1 MQYLRC
7 PNSVLGLPNSN
18 YMFLRHKYSHF
29 NLFQLEKEL
38 LNGISSVV
46 EYEHCEIAS
55 VRVLQVHE
63 ASCEPRDTLFC
74 SSLLFQLHI
83 STPELQYV
91 FFPCG
96 KGILASGNFHPIQM
110 NAVNETASDPVPGI
124 PTAGVKSEVVSS
136 LPSVT
141 SNGHFSF
148 APEISGMSVDT
159 SALHSTF
166 TSDVS
171 SSEGL
176 QLGMM
181 IIR

>member
-1 MQYLRC
+1 MMAKCDPRHVRYVACCLMYRGDVVPKDVNVDVATIKTRRIIQFVDWCPTGFKSSISYQPPTVVPGVDLPLHAKNTVSGQESLQMQYLRC

-38 LNGISSVV
+38 LNGISSVM

-83 STPELQYV
+83 STP
-91 FFPCG
+91 
-96 KGILASGNFHPIQM
+96 
-110 NAVNETASDPVPGI
+110 
-124 PTAGVKSEVVSS
+124 
-136 LPSVT
+136 
-141 SNGHFSF
+141 
-148 APEISGMSVDT
+148 
-159 SALHSTF
+159 
-166 TSDVS
+166 
-171 SSEGL
+171 
-176 QLGMM
+176 
-181 IIR
+181 